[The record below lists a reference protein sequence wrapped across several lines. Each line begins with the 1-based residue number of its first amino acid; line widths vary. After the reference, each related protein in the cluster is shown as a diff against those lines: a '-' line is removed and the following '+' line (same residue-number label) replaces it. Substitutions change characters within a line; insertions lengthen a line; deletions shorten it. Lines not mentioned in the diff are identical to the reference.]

1 MSDMFKQVLLGAL
14 VVLAGCS
21 MTPPTRIQQPMSAKP
36 PAKILAAT
44 SDGGIFH
51 AGVNERPLFED
62 QRARNV
68 GDILT
73 ISLVEQTSGSRQ
85 ASGGTTSASSA
96 NSSTPSI
103 TRGAASLL
111 NPFSINGNSKNSS
124 ANTGVGAATES
135 LTGTITATV
144 IEVLENGNLLVSG
157 EKQVALN
164 QSDEFIRFS
173 GVVNPVTIN
182 NNVVLSTQVA
192 DVHLEF
198 KNAGAMS
205 EVMNDTRSLG
215 FLGRFFKSVLPF

>member
-1 MSDMFKQVLLGAL
+1 MSGSFRQVVLGVLL
-14 VVLAGCS
+14 VLAGCS
-21 MTPPTRIQQPMSAKP
+21 MTPPTRIQQPMTAKP

-73 ISLVEQTSGSRQ
+73 ISLVEQTSGSRKT
-85 ASGGTTSASSA
+85 SGGSTSASSA

-111 NPFSINGNSKNSS
+111 SPFNVNGSSKNSS
-124 ANTGVGAATES
+124 ANTGVGDASES

-157 EKQVALN
+157 EKQIALN

-173 GVVNPVTIN
+173 GVVNPVTIS

-198 KNAGAMS
+198 KNAGPMS
-205 EVMNDTRSLG
+205 EVVNDTKSLG